1 MGDITVRVGQQNAIK
16 VISSISGT
24 GGAASTTYAN
34 SAGVANYANFAG
46 VSTSVVGG
54 VAAVSTLNVS
64 GIATFAG
71 SVTFNNGIHYQSGI
85 YSGPNGVA
93 FFDNNGLINSS
104 PSTNSYQ
111 SLSGYI
117 LTTDNSNNPIWT
129 DTIIGGTY

>member
-46 VSTSVVGG
+46 VSTNVVGG

-71 SVTFNNGIHYQSGI
+71 NVTFNNSIHYQSGI

-93 FFDNNGLINSS
+93 YFNNSGNLVSS
-104 PSTNSYQ
+104 PNTNSYQ
-111 SLSGYI
+111 SNSSYI
-117 LTTDNSNNPIWT
+117 LTVDSSGNPIWT
-129 DTIIGGTY
+129 DTITGGNY